1 MIQATTVATLEPGG
15 RWSAPTVTIDATNFP
30 LVVVHYLGAVRDED
44 FAAHLAA
51 MTALGETRSTPIAL
65 VLDTTRGA
73 ARSVAAMRMLREW
86 LTKSQERIEKRV
98 AGLAIVLTDAVL
110 RFTLSSVMLA
120 IEMPYPY
127 TVVETSEAGVAFARA
142 RLRDVSAA

>member
-1 MIQATTVATLEPGG
+1 MIQAATEATLEPGG

-51 MTALGETRSTPIAL
+51 MTALGQTRTTPIAL
-65 VLDTTRGA
+65 VLDTSRGA

-86 LTKSQERIEKRV
+86 LTTRRDRIEKRV
-98 AGLAIVLTDAVL
+98 AGLAIVLTDVVL

-127 TVVETSEAGVAFARA
+127 AVVDTPEAGLAFARA
-142 RLRDVSAA
+142 RLREAPTA